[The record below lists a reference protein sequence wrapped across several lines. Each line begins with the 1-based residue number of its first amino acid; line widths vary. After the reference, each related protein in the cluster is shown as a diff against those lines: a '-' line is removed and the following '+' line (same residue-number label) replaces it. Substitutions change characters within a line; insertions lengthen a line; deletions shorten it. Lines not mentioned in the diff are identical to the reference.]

1 MLCFHWQ
8 CKAIDDTS
16 QYFKELSHTIE
27 MFRFIY
33 KPEENVINLL
43 SDERSQA
50 KELAINPMQDG
61 LQEVALLWIFTI
73 KKLQELLDN
82 FWSMYRFAM
91 LGWKSALSKNLF
103 F

>member
-33 KPEENVINLL
+33 KPEENVVKLF
-43 SDERSQA
+43 SDECSQA

-82 FWSMYRFAM
+82 F
-91 LGWKSALSKNLF
+91 
-103 F
+103 

>member
-16 QYFKELSHTIE
+16 QYFKELSHTTE

-33 KPEENVINLL
+33 KPEENVVNLL

-61 LQEVALLWIFTI
+61 LQPSQAAAPCT
-73 KKLQELLDN
+73 
-82 FWSMYRFAM
+82 
-91 LGWKSALSKNLF
+91 
-103 F
+103 

>member
-33 KPEENVINLL
+33 KPEENVVKLF

-50 KELAINPMQDG
+50 KELAIN
-61 LQEVALLWIFTI
+61 LI
-73 KKLQELLDN
+73 
-82 FWSMYRFAM
+82 
-91 LGWKSALSKNLF
+91 
-103 F
+103 

>member
-1 MLCFHWQ
+1 
-8 CKAIDDTS
+8 
-16 QYFKELSHTIE
+16 

-33 KPEENVINLL
+33 KPEENVVNLL

-61 LQEVALLWIFTI
+61 LQEVALPWIFTI

-82 FWSMYRFAM
+82 F
-91 LGWKSALSKNLF
+91 
-103 F
+103 

>member
-16 QYFKELSHTIE
+16 QYFKELSHTTE

-33 KPEENVINLL
+33 KPEENVVNLL

-50 KELAINPMQDG
+50 KELA
-61 LQEVALLWIFTI
+61 L
-73 KKLQELLDN
+73 
-82 FWSMYRFAM
+82 
-91 LGWKSALSKNLF
+91 NLI
-103 F
+103 